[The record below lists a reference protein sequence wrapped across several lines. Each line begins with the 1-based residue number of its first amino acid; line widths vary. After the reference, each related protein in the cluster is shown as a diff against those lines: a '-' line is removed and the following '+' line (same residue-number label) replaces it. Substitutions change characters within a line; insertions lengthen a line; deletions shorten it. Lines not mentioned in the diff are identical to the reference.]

1 MSHSIP
7 TAKKLFFRMLIFGV
21 ILSLLHIA
29 LERAM
34 AFAGSDIALIG
45 WVPPLNFAII
55 LCDATFFFAVYAL
68 LFSAISLCGMKQP
81 AILLLP
87 VALALFKHIVN
98 WLVFLL
104 TENVTQAVAVRLS
117 FMTAASA
124 IAIELL
130 QYGLVLAVLF
140 ALRRRPDGFRL
151 LGICGVML
159 AINLLSRMIGDIE
172 YGAPSSAKEIGI
184 MLAYYAFD
192 IFLYCPVAYFTMR
205 YIIKRQNKKDP
216 TE

>member
-1 MSHSIP
+1 MSHSTT
-7 TAKKLFFRMLIFGV
+7 TAKKLFFRMLILGV
-21 ILSLLHIA
+21 VFSLLHIV

-34 AFAGSDIALIG
+34 AFSGSDVALIG
-45 WVPPLNFAII
+45 WIQPLNFAII
-55 LCDATFFFAVYAL
+55 LCDATFFFTVYAL
-68 LFSAISLCGMKQP
+68 LFSAIGLCGTKQSS
-81 AILLLP
+81 ILLLP
-87 VALALFKHIVN
+87 VALALFKHIAN
-98 WLVFLL
+98 WSFFLL

-140 ALRRRPDGFRL
+140 ALRSHPDGIRL

-159 AINLLSRMIGDIE
+159 AINLISRVIGDIE
-172 YGAPSSAKEIGI
+172 YGAPSSAKELGI

-192 IFLYCPVAYFTMR
+192 IFLYFPVAYLVMR
-205 YIIKRQNKKDP
+205 YIANRQNKKDP